1 MPTLVGMATTSVG
14 NQPFSSIVDS
24 RKTTSWSV
32 GIPIAIA
39 VVIAVALVAYFAAKG
54 TQAREELA
62 QVQQAGQQQQQQ
74 LTQVQQRFGQV
85 EAEINRLRDAGR
97 TTVILQSVAKKGKSA
112 AGPWGAATWGEQPDG
127 KSWLRL
133 NAYGLTPAPSGKAY
147 QFWFVSAGGDS
158 ILAGKIEANTD
169 GNAYV
174 EGKDLPGVDQG
185 KMALVSLDDENA
197 KTQGQPLFQAALP
210 KMTPTQHAAAAA
222 SKADTQAQPGAA
234 ADAQAKSDA
243 KSGAQ
248 AGPDT
253 QPPAKQ
259 EQPAPQK

>member
-1 MPTLVGMATTSVG
+1 MATLVGMATTVG

-32 GIPIAIA
+32 GVPIAIA
-39 VVIAVALVAYFAAKG
+39 VVIAVALVAYFAAKN

-62 QVQQAGQQQQQQ
+62 QVQQASQQQQQQ
-74 LTQVQQRFGQV
+74 LTQVQQRFGQM
-85 EAEINRLRDAGR
+85 EGEINRLHDPGR
-97 TTVILQSVAKKGKSA
+97 TTVILQSVAKKGKTT

-133 NAYGLTPAPSGKAY
+133 DAYGLTPAPSGKAY
-147 QFWFVSAGGDS
+147 QVWFVSAGGDS
-158 ILAGKIEANTD
+158 ILAGKIEPNID

-174 EGKDLPGVDQG
+174 EGRDLPGVDQG
-185 KMALVSLDDENA
+185 KMALVSIDDENA

-210 KMTPTQHAAAAA
+210 KLTPSQHAEPAA
-222 SKADTQAQPGAA
+222 SKADAQAQPGAK
-234 ADAQAKSDA
+234 ADAQAKPDA

-248 AGPDT
+248 AGSAT
-253 QPPAKQ
+253 EPPAKQ
-259 EQPAPQK
+259 EQPAPKK